1 MGQAELNDVFLKVEG
16 IFKKA
21 RENFRDPIRDKG
33 SVDENFYEYICYMNN
48 LQTEYSELKEAMEEN
63 DETYLCDDRMK
74 SIENEMNSIIDAID
88 KTKQEA

>member
-1 MGQAELNDVFLKVEG
+1 MGQAELNDVFSKVEG

-21 RENFRDPIRDKG
+21 RDPIRDKG